1 MMSTKEDFM
10 KKISQHSSF
19 EEFKSFILSNPT
31 ILTNVVTGNYVFMH
45 VFVIA
50 KEFTAE
56 KMLFL
61 LEQNADIDKANIH
74 GKSIM
79 GILIQEIDSCDAK
92 KETLQYLSSN
102 LSVLIDLGK
111 ENENLYLSIASNVNL
126 LKDISHLIEK
136 YEDCQML
143 VDILKS
149 LLEYPMFDLSSIFY
163 PTNRENGVFSFTNSE
178 MLLEIFIVKGLDSL
192 RKEEDKLPSI
202 MAMIRECIYCQT
214 ANELKRKNP
223 DYLHKFFH
231 LLFKT
236 FENNGLSLNDLRNK
250 YDMTLLMSL
259 LVATTVTKQKI
270 LFEEEMEKFIEK
282 ILEGE
287 YFEDKNINHKTNY
300 KLAAQFDLSHI
311 HGITK
316 KSKAKNTVL
325 EKDQLIPLK
334 RVNRLNPKTGIY
346 EKIPGPDNYPGQEK
360 MLAKINVKMK
370 GEDGKVCEKRP
381 MITVNVNVPM
391 DDDLVEDNVSVGIIS
406 DDEEEL
412 DVNDLKVNLIS
423 GLQSTKSKLAVFF
436 N

>member
-1 MMSTKEDFM
+1 MVFRFKNEYFKVSRCLLIACGLSLVNNSGMMSTKEDFM

-50 KEFTAE
+50 KEFTEE

-149 LLEYPMFDLSSIFY
+149 LLEYPM
-163 PTNRENGVFSFTNSE
+163 
-178 MLLEIFIVKGLDSL
+178 
-192 RKEEDKLPSI
+192 
-202 MAMIRECIYCQT
+202 
-214 ANELKRKNP
+214 
-223 DYLHKFFH
+223 
-231 LLFKT
+231 
-236 FENNGLSLNDLRNK
+236 
-250 YDMTLLMSL
+250 
-259 LVATTVTKQKI
+259 
-270 LFEEEMEKFIEK
+270 
-282 ILEGE
+282 
-287 YFEDKNINHKTNY
+287 
-300 KLAAQFDLSHI
+300 
-311 HGITK
+311 
-316 KSKAKNTVL
+316 
-325 EKDQLIPLK
+325 
-334 RVNRLNPKTGIY
+334 
-346 EKIPGPDNYPGQEK
+346 
-360 MLAKINVKMK
+360 
-370 GEDGKVCEKRP
+370 
-381 MITVNVNVPM
+381 
-391 DDDLVEDNVSVGIIS
+391 
-406 DDEEEL
+406 
-412 DVNDLKVNLIS
+412 
-423 GLQSTKSKLAVFF
+423 
-436 N
+436 